1 MTTAREI
8 CAEAPV
14 IPVIVVEDLDHAA
27 PLAEALVAG
36 GLRVLEVTLRSA
48 VALQAMQAMKAA
60 MPEAIVGAGTVRNA
74 ADLAQARAHG
84 AVFGVSPGAP
94 AALLEAVR
102 ADGMPFLPGCASA
115 TEAMAL
121 ADAGFDTLKFFPAE
135 AAGGA
140 PFLKSLASPLPD
152 LAFCPTGGI
161 GLANAP
167 DYLKLPNV
175 LCVGGSWVVP
185 GAMMQ
190 AGDWAGIEAL
200 ARDAVAALQPLR

>member
-1 MTTAREI
+1 MTAREI

-14 IPVIVVEDLDHAA
+14 IPVIIVEDLAHAV

-48 VALQAMQAMKAA
+48 VALEAMAA
-60 MPEAIVGAGTVRNA
+60 MAQAVPEAIVGAGTLRNA

-94 AALLEAVR
+94 AALVEAVR
-102 ADGMPFLPGCASA
+102 ADGLPFLPGCASA

-121 ADAGFDTLKFFPAE
+121 GDAGFETLKFFPAE

-140 PFLKSLASPLPD
+140 AFLKSLASPLPD

-167 DYLKLPNV
+167 DYLRLPNV

-190 AGDWAGIEAL
+190 AGDWAGIETL

>member
-1 MTTAREI
+1 MNARAI

-14 IPVIVVEDLDHAA
+14 IPVIIVEDLTHAV

-48 VALQAMQAMKAA
+48 VALEAIQAMKAA
-60 MPEAIVGAGTVRNA
+60 VPEAIVGAGTLRHA
-74 ADLAQARAHG
+74 RDLARVRAYG
-84 AVFGVSPGAP
+84 AAFGVSPGAP
-94 AALLEAVR
+94 AALVEAIK
-102 ADGMPFLPGCASA
+102 ADGLPFLPGCASA
-115 TEAMAL
+115 TEAMSL

-161 GLANAP
+161 GMGNAA
-167 DYLKLPNV
+167 DYLRLPNV

-185 GAMMQ
+185 PAMML

-200 ARDAVAALQPLR
+200 AREAVATLGPLR